1 MKWIVFLL
9 LLPFG
14 ASAQVQFG
22 ELYTLEKN
30 EAIIEFLEGR
40 NGQLMLLK
48 TVEGKKNSLP
58 DWRLETY
65 DDKLKKTLT
74 APMDAP
80 IWNGEAADFLQ
91 LFQRKDKSV
100 VLFWYVFEKSK
111 KKHQILWSALDE
123 KGSIVPLKLAT
134 EFDGDEKDDA
144 TFALL
149 LSDDNSKWL
158 IRKRAQNKKTSADEL
173 TASVLDAAFNPLWKS
188 KVEYPY
194 TSDKTVVESFDI
206 DNDGRVLYFFSSD
219 TNVKSKTQESVRQ
232 EVLVYNGASKPV
244 HSIVLNGGGQLLRQ
258 STFVFIKDKVMITG
272 VYSSM
277 EGKKDYFSNNTVGR
291 MGAFHIVIE
300 PATGKCGNVVFTPF
314 SDETFAYFQVK
325 EKDVNKGI
333 YGVNLT
339 SVKPA
344 DDEGFWMVFQEGG
357 QSSYE
362 GGNKWHIAYEAG
374 PLLLYRFDNT
384 GKFQKETFVHKAITA
399 SDDASGVGY
408 ILLEEQQALHL
419 IYNNSSKNWGAN
431 VKKHTDLWF
440 GHTPQST
447 YKGTNKDTDVVYSRL
462 GPDGKVKSE
471 KLSGATKD
479 ALFLNYL
486 SVVHPGNGTA
496 VFITGKDEKYRLSRL
511 TFAK

>member
-1 MKWIVFLL
+1 MKCIVFLL

-14 ASAQVQFG
+14 VSAQVQFG

-30 EAIIEFLEGR
+30 EFIIEFLEGR

-91 LFQRKDKSV
+91 LFQKKDKSV
-100 VLFWYVFEKSK
+100 VLFWYAFEKSK
-111 KKHQILWSALDE
+111 NKHQILWSALDE

-134 EFDGDEKDDA
+134 EFEGDEKDDA
-144 TFALL
+144 TFAFL
-149 LSDDNSKWL
+149 LSEDNSKWL
-158 IRKRAQNKKTSADEL
+158 IRKRAPNKKTSSDEL
-173 TASVLDAAFNPLWKS
+173 TVSVLDAVFNPLWKS
-188 KVEYPY
+188 KIEYPY
-194 TSDKTVVESFDI
+194 ASDKTVIESFDV
-206 DNDGRVLYFFSSD
+206 DNSGHLLYILSSD

-232 EVLVYNGASKPV
+232 EVLVYEGSPKPAR
-244 HSIVLNGGGQLLRQ
+244 SIVLNGNGQILVDPNVV
-258 STFVFIKDKVMITG
+258 VFKDKVMVVGSYCNIA
-272 VYSSM
+272 S
-277 EGKKDYFSNNTVGR
+277 KKDYFSNTSVGR
-291 MGAFHIVIE
+291 MGAFHTIIE
-300 PATGKCGNVVFTPF
+300 PATGKAGNIAYTPF
-314 SDETFAYFQVK
+314 SEATYAYFQVK

-333 YGVNLT
+333 YGVRLE
-339 SVKPA
+339 SILP
-344 DDEGFWMVFQEGG
+344 DDDGGMWLVFQEG
-357 QSSYE
+357 SATSYE
-362 GGNKWHIAYEAG
+362 GGNKWHTMYEAG
-374 PLLLYRFDNT
+374 PLLVYNYDNT
-384 GKFQKETFVHKAITA
+384 GKFQKETFVHKAINA

-408 ILLEEQQALHL
+408 IVLSEQQSLHF
-419 IYNNSSKNWGAN
+419 IYNNASKNWGAN

-462 GPDGKVKSE
+462 SPDGKVKSE

-486 SVVHPGNGTA
+486 SVVQPGNGTA
-496 VFITGKDEKYRLSRL
+496 VFITGRDEKYRLSRL